1 MEIYSDPEE
10 IYYTTV
16 EGEKRSTSFI
26 RREDEQ
32 KTPAAKA
39 PSNQAVQS
47 QILEMKNKN
56 ENLTK
61 KLILAVAVTF
71 LVAAC
76 ALGISLYHLLLHSS
90 PDANNN
96 QHADENRK
104 VEDEG
109 WVLILKRGQTGNA
122 EDYFAKDFDA
132 YETGFGQTDSEYW
145 IGLRK
150 LANLTQNGKW
160 ELRVNFLTWS
170 GQRFFATFHAFQV
183 GPAPRYQLNIGEFEE
198 DSNTDATFLLYH
210 NKQGFSTMDLDQDGY
225 EKSCTQERGKGGWW
239 FYKCYHSNFAGLNRN
254 PGSDNDKE
262 AIKIFVNGE
271 DEYAQEAELKMRSIK
286 N

>member
-10 IYYTTV
+10 IYYMTV

-32 KTPAAKA
+32 KTPSA

-47 QILEMKNKN
+47 QILEIKNKN

-61 KLILAVAVTF
+61 KLILAQAVTF

-90 PDANNN
+90 SGANNN
-96 QHADENRK
+96 QHVDENRK

-109 WVLILKRGQTGNA
+109 WVLILKRGQMGNA
-122 EDYFAKDFDA
+122 EDYFAKNFDA
-132 YETGFGQTDSEYW
+132 YETGFGQTDDEYW

-150 LANLTQNGKW
+150 LANLTNNRKW
-160 ELRVNFLTWS
+160 ELRVNFVTWS
-170 GQRFFATFHAFQV
+170 GERFFATFHAFQV
-183 GPAPRYQLNIGEFEE
+183 GPAPRYELNIGEFDE

-210 NKQGFSTMDLDQDGY
+210 NKQGFSTMDLDQDG
-225 EKSCTQERGKGGWW
+225 KKGSCSQTYGKAGWW
-239 FYKCYHSNFAGLNRN
+239 FDDCYSSNFGGLNRN
-254 PGSDNDKE
+254 PGSEQDLE
-262 AIKIFVNGE
+262 AIRIYVNRE
-271 DEYAQEAELKMRSIK
+271 SKYAQEAELKMRPIK

>member
-47 QILEMKNKN
+47 QILEIKNQN
-56 ENLTK
+56 T
-61 KLILAVAVTF
+61 KLIFAQAVTF

-76 ALGISLYHLLLHSS
+76 SLGISLYQLLVQSS

-96 QHADENRK
+96 QHVDVNQNI
-104 VEDEG
+104 EDEG
-109 WVLILKRGQTGNA
+109 WVLILKRGQMGNA

-145 IGLRK
+145 IGLRR
-150 LANLTQNGKW
+150 LANLTKNGKW

-170 GQRFFATFHAFQV
+170 GERFFATFHAFQV
-183 GPAPRYQLNIGEFEE
+183 GPGPRYQLNIGEFDE
-198 DSNTDATFLLYH
+198 DSNTDDFLLDH
-210 NKQGFSTMDLDQDGY
+210 NKQGFSTMDLDQDGK
-225 EKSCTQERGKGGWW
+225 EKGSCSQTYGRGGWW
-239 FYKCYHSNFAGLNRN
+239 FNNCYYSNFVGLNRN
-254 PGSDNDKE
+254 PASEQDEKAMGIY
-262 AIKIFVNGE
+262 ANGE
-271 DEYAQEAELKMRSIK
+271 YKHVEEAEIKMRSIK